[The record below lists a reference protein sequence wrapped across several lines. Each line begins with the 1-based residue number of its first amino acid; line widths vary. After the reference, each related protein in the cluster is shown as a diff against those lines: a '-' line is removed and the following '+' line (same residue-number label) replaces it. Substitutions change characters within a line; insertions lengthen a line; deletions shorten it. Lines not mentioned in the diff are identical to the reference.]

1 MSVVALRSRTYS
13 AVDRLRPHAG
23 ADAFTQ
29 AVGVL
34 AFAGL
39 AALGAQVE
47 IRLPLWEVP
56 VTLQT
61 VGVYGAG
68 LFLGARNGL
77 LSMLLYVAAG
87 LLLPVYAGG
96 AAGVAHIA
104 GATGGYLL
112 AMPLAALTA
121 GAVSRRWNAPAGAL
135 VATLAASAVLFSIGV
150 TWLHFAAGHDTWWQ
164 SIDRGWLRFVAWDLT
179 KVALVA
185 TMYSGARRLGA

>member
-1 MSVVALRSRTYS
+1 V
-13 AVDRLRPHAG
+13 
-23 ADAFTQ
+23 FTQ

-61 VGVYGAG
+61 VAVYGAG

-77 LSMLLYVAAG
+77 LSMLLYLAAG

-96 AAGVAHIA
+96 AAGAAHIA
-104 GATGGYLL
+104 GVTGGYLL
-112 AMPLAALTA
+112 AMPLAAMAA

-135 VATLAASAVLFSIGV
+135 VASLAASAVLFSIGV
-150 TWLHFAAGHDTWWQ
+150 TWLHFAAGHETWWQ
-164 SIDRGWLRFVAWDLT
+164 SIDRGWLRFVVWDIT
-179 KVALVA
+179 KVALV
-185 TMYSGARRLGA
+185 TTLYSGARRLGA